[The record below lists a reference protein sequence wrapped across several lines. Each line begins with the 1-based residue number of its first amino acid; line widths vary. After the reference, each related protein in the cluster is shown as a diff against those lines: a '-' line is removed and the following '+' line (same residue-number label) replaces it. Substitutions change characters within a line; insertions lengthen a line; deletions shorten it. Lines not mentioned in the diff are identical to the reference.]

1 MTAQPLKVL
10 VYGATGS
17 QSSPVVHELLRRG
30 HQPYVVTRSAEKAA
44 PLAAAGATVVVA
56 DMGDQE
62 RLVEVSRGMDAV
74 ALLIPFFINPADA
87 PGFGRNAIS
96 AAREAAV
103 KLIVWNTSGPMPPAR
118 TGNPGVD
125 VRLDTAD
132 ELQAS
137 GLPHIIIAPT
147 AYAENL
153 LGPWT
158 APFVANEG
166 KVAYPNPPQARI
178 AWIASADVGALMVA
192 ALERPELA
200 GRKFAVSGLE
210 NVSGP
215 ELAEAFSD
223 ALGRPISYH
232 PLPPREFGAILD
244 SLFGPGAGDGAAAQY
259 EQAWASGEFP
269 NMAADMDEVLAA
281 LPVRMRTLREWV
293 AEHAGAFTPAV
304 VPDFSSSTGP
314 TRRGSTEEGAGPK

>member
-1 MTAQPLKVL
+1 MSTQPLKVL

-30 HQPYVVTRSAEKAA
+30 HEPFVVTRSAAKAA
-44 PLAAAGATVVVA
+44 PLAAAGARVVVA

-62 RLVEVSRGMDAV
+62 RLVEISRGMDAV

-87 PGFGRNAIS
+87 PAFGRHAIN
-96 AAREAAV
+96 AAREAGV
-103 KLIVWNTSGPMPPAR
+103 QLIVWNTSGPLPPAR

-125 VRLDTAD
+125 VRLDTA
-132 ELQAS
+132 EALQAS
-137 GLPHIIIAPT
+137 GVPHIIIAPT

-158 APFVANEG
+158 APFVANEDR
-166 KVAYPNPPQARI
+166 VAYPNPPQARV

-200 GRKFAVSGLE
+200 GRTFAVSGRE

-223 ALGRPISYH
+223 ALGRPIRYH

-244 SLFGPGAGDGAAAQY
+244 TLFGPGAGAGAAAQY
-259 EQAWASGEFP
+259 EQAWERGEFP
-269 NMAADMDEVLAA
+269 NMAADMGPVLAA
-281 LPVRMRTLREWV
+281 LPVPLRTLRAWI
-293 AEHAGAFTPAV
+293 AEHAGAFTPA
-304 VPDFSSSTGP
+304 
-314 TRRGSTEEGAGPK
+314 GA